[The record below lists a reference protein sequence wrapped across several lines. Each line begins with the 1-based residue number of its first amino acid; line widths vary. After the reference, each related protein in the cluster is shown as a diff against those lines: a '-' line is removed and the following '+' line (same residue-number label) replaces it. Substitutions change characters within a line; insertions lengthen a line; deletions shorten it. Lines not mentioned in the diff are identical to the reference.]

1 MIIYIYYCI
10 PLGFPSI
17 ACIPFEVLLLA
28 SANLTL
34 KMWGKMTMAI
44 VRVRYFLLLEIRLAE
59 AIFGKKVCKTCLKS
73 PSDVCSNEESE
84 LK

>member
-17 ACIPFEVLLLA
+17 ACIPFKVSLLA

-44 VRVRYFLLLEIRLAE
+44 VRVRYFLLLKIRLAE
-59 AIFGKKVCKTCLKS
+59 AIFGSKMCKTCFKS
-73 PSDVCSNEESE
+73 PINVCSNEASE